1 MSEPV
6 VAITG
11 AFGALGRTVVKAA
24 RVQGWRVAAI
34 DVATSAP
41 AGLDATLAVPGAD
54 LSSAAGA
61 EAAIARIRSELGELD
76 ALVNIAG
83 GFAWETLSDGDPETW
98 RKMFA
103 LNLNTTVNAC
113 KAALPAL
120 TESGRG
126 AIVNIGA
133 NAALGRAA
141 NGMGAYAASKAGV
154 HKLTESLA
162 AEQRGK
168 VTVNALLPSIIDT
181 PANRADMPKADFT
194 EWVRAEEIAA
204 AILFLISPDARAIT
218 GALIP
223 IVGRVAV

>member
-24 RVQGWRVAAI
+24 RTQGWRVAAI
-34 DVATSAP
+34 DVAPSAP
-41 AGLDATLAVPGAD
+41 AGLDAHLALPSAD
-54 LSSAAGA
+54 LSSATGA
-61 EAAIARIRSELGELD
+61 EAAIARIRAELGQLD

-83 GFAWETLSDGDPETW
+83 GFAWETLGDGDAETW

-103 LNLNTTVNAC
+103 LNVNTAVNAC

-120 TESGRG
+120 AASGRG

-141 NGMGAYAASKAGV
+141 TGMGAYAASKAGV

-181 PANRADMPKADFT
+181 TANRADMPKADFS
-194 EWVRAEEIAA
+194 EWVQPQEIAS
-204 AILFLISPDARAIT
+204 AILFLISPGARAIT